1 MSGLVHI
8 SRREFLA
15 VAGSSAAGALVLGIR
30 IADAPRV
37 EQGATS
43 AFSPNV
49 WLSISATG
57 ETNIWLAKAE
67 MGQGV
72 YTALPMI
79 VTEELDVDLAEVGVV
94 QALVEPRFSPFIG
107 TGGSSSVMTSW
118 EPLRRAGAAGR
129 EMLVAAAAAAWK
141 VPAGQCQTEPG
152 AVIHAPSRRRATYG
166 TLVEAASRLPVPATP
181 ALKDPATFRLIGK
194 SVPRLD
200 TPGKV
205 DGTAVY
211 GIDVRVPELLFA
223 VVARCPVYGGTV
235 ASFDGARAK
244 AVAGVCYVIPIGD
257 AGVAVVADTT
267 WAALEGRR
275 ALEIQW
281 NEGPNASWNSEAI
294 AQFLEERSGQAEVC
308 DRDDGNVDE
317 ALKTCHRRFAA
328 TYATPF
334 VTHAAIEPVNAT
346 AHVRSDAC
354 DIWGPFQ
361 YPDGVQ
367 LDAARITGLPANGIT
382 VRTTFLGGGLGRKAE
397 EDFATEAVL
406 VSKAIGRP
414 VQLLYSREDDIA
426 HDHFRPAS
434 RHLMRA
440 AFDTEGQLVAWNHR
454 IVAPSLRQQWEWG
467 RKHEDIQRG
476 LDKWATEP
484 PNHLGYRATNFRV
497 EYVMA
502 QTPVPVGA
510 WRSVYASQTAFAD
523 ECFADE
529 LAAAFGK
536 DPVAFRLEMIGPASP
551 LHRSVLERAA
561 REAGWGK
568 PLPTGRS
575 RGAAVY
581 RYGSNSTYVAQI
593 AEVSVEGNG
602 QVRVHRVVC
611 AVDCGMVVH
620 PGIVEAQMEGSILY
634 GLSAALGG
642 EITFA
647 RGRCQQSN
655 FHDAP
660 LLRFSEAPAID
671 VYILSSDRPPTGIG
685 EPGVPPIAP
694 AVANAVSVSIGS
706 RIRELPLTPAR
717 VAAAMSRR
725 SGRTLPYRS
734 ATPA

>member
-1 MSGLVHI
+1 
-8 SRREFLA
+8 
-15 VAGSSAAGALVLGIR
+15 
-30 IADAPRV
+30 
-37 EQGATS
+37 
-43 AFSPNV
+43 
-49 WLSISATG
+49 
-57 ETNIWLAKAE
+57 
-67 MGQGV
+67 
-72 YTALPMI
+72 
-79 VTEELDVDLAEVGVV
+79 
-94 QALVEPRFSPFIG
+94 
-107 TGGSSSVMTSW
+107 
-118 EPLRRAGAAGR
+118 
-129 EMLVAAAAAAWK
+129 
-141 VPAGQCQTEPG
+141 
-152 AVIHAPSRRRATYG
+152 
-166 TLVEAASRLPVPATP
+166 
-181 ALKDPATFRLIGK
+181 
-194 SVPRLD
+194 
-200 TPGKV
+200 
-205 DGTAVY
+205 
-211 GIDVRVPELLFA
+211 
-223 VVARCPVYGGTV
+223 
-235 ASFDGARAK
+235 
-244 AVAGVCYVIPIGD
+244 
-257 AGVAVVADTT
+257 
-267 WAALEGRR
+267 
-275 ALEIQW
+275 
-281 NEGPNASWNSEAI
+281 
-294 AQFLEERSGQAEVC
+294 
-308 DRDDGNVDE
+308 
-317 ALKTCHRRFAA
+317 
-328 TYATPF
+328 
-334 VTHAAIEPVNAT
+334 
-346 AHVRSDAC
+346 
-354 DIWGPFQ
+354 
-361 YPDGVQ
+361 
-367 LDAARITGLPANGIT
+367 
-382 VRTTFLGGGLGRKAE
+382 
-397 EDFATEAVL
+397 
-406 VSKAIGRP
+406 
-414 VQLLYSREDDIA
+414 
-426 HDHFRPAS
+426 
-434 RHLMRA
+434 
-440 AFDTEGQLVAWNHR
+440 
-454 IVAPSLRQQWEWG
+454 
-467 RKHEDIQRG
+467 
-476 LDKWATEP
+476 
-484 PNHLGYRATNFRV
+484 
-497 EYVMA
+497 
-502 QTPVPVGA
+502 VPVGA